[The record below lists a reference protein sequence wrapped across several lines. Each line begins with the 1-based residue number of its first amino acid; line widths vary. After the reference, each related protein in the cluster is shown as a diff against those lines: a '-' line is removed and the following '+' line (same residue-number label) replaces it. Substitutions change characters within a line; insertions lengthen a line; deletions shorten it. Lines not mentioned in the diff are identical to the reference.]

1 MEIRACSAE
10 SDSGRRERIAHGTA
24 EFPVACYDND
34 LAAASVPWHW
44 HGEFELAAVVRG
56 EAVAAAGAGRF
67 RLREGEG
74 IFVNA
79 GILHSVWASGPGPC
93 RLHSMV
99 FHPRIV
105 GGGMESVFWRKYVNP
120 LTHDAAAGGI
130 VLSPGKETGGVLEAF
145 LAAYRA
151 CSAEADG
158 YEFEVREQLSR
169 VIFQLSGRRDD
180 SVRPSQKSLRDGE
193 RMKRMLEFIQ
203 ENYGEALTAPQI
215 AAAASLSVSEC
226 LRCFKN
232 TIGMTPGR
240 YLNQYRL
247 QAAAGLLR
255 ETGGRISDIALACG
269 FQETSYFARVFRE
282 SMGVTPSEYRKKE
295 DVLC

>member
-1 MEIRACSAE
+1 MCIR
-10 SDSGRRERIAHGTA
+10 DS
-24 EFPVACYDND
+24 
-34 LAAASVPWHW
+34 
-44 HGEFELAAVVRG
+44 VRG

-169 VIFQLSGRRDD
+169 AIFQLSGRRDD
-180 SVRPSQKSLRDGE
+180 SVRPSQKSLRNGE

-203 ENYGEALTAPQI
+203 ENYGYKEHIISRSDRTDYV
-215 AAAASLSVSEC
+215 VSRTLVQAC
-226 LRCFKN
+226 
-232 TIGMTPGR
+232 R
-240 YLNQYRL
+240 YY
-247 QAAAGLLR
+247 A
-255 ETGGRISDIALACG
+255 
-269 FQETSYFARVFRE
+269 
-282 SMGVTPSEYRKKE
+282 
-295 DVLC
+295 

>member
-1 MEIRACSAE
+1 M
-10 SDSGRRERIAHGTA
+10 
-24 EFPVACYDND
+24 
-34 LAAASVPWHW
+34 
-44 HGEFELAAVVRG
+44 
-56 EAVAAAGAGRF
+56 
-67 RLREGEG
+67 
-74 IFVNA
+74 
-79 GILHSVWASGPGPC
+79 
-93 RLHSMV
+93 
-99 FHPRIV
+99 
-105 GGGMESVFWRKYVNP
+105 NP

-145 LAAYRA
+145 RAAYRA

>member
-1 MEIRACSAE
+1 M
-10 SDSGRRERIAHGTA
+10 
-24 EFPVACYDND
+24 
-34 LAAASVPWHW
+34 
-44 HGEFELAAVVRG
+44 
-56 EAVAAAGAGRF
+56 
-67 RLREGEG
+67 
-74 IFVNA
+74 
-79 GILHSVWASGPGPC
+79 
-93 RLHSMV
+93 
-99 FHPRIV
+99 
-105 GGGMESVFWRKYVNP
+105 
-120 LTHDAAAGGI
+120 
-130 VLSPGKETGGVLEAF
+130 LEAF
-145 LAAYRA
+145 RAAYRA